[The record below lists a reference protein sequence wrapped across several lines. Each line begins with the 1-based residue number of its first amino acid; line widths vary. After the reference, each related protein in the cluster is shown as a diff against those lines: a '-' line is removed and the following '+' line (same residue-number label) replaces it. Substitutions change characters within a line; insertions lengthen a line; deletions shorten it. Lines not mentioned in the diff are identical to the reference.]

1 MTVTADRYQRHK
13 EDAAQRSREKSA
25 SGRDIGD
32 IPSCADERLRKK
44 CEADLRTFLETCFPN
59 AFRLGWSEDHLLLIT
74 ELQRVILTG
83 GFRAIGMPRGTGKS
97 TIVMRAMLWAVCIRK
112 HSFAM
117 IAAANSSKA
126 EKLLRDIVVEVSHNQ
141 ILFEL
146 FPEICYPFRKLEGVA
161 NRARGQLYQ
170 GKPTNLLTSTK
181 SVCFAT
187 LADYPGTGAIIS
199 AAGLMEAVRG
209 ALHTLPDGR
218 VIRPSMLLCDDFQ
231 TRESAMSPLQC
242 FSRTEVIQND
252 LVGMAGPDSNFCAL
266 VTCTVIRSDDAADR
280 LLNAELHPDWCGI
293 RRKFLRSMPDD
304 EAMKLWAQYSE
315 VRAQSLRTH
324 GDIRDATKF
333 YKKNRKQM
341 DHGAEASWKPR
352 FAKDRGEISAIQ
364 HAMEWYYRSRSGFY
378 SELQNEP
385 ERDANESRAWLTSQD
400 LADCRNIQLPRGVVP
415 RGYHKLVADC
425 DVQQSLLYYTVAA
438 VKEDGSCHIIR
449 YGTFPEQDEPYFTL
463 REARKKLAH
472 KYPQAGDMAAL
483 SQGIV
488 DLSDWLF
495 SQVWRNEDGGVV
507 PLELAA
513 FDARWKTEVVR
524 QALARS
530 KHAKNLVAYM
540 GQSFRAADKPI
551 NERKYDPG
559 ARVGLGWVVTK
570 RKAAADVRGVI
581 SDVNFWKTSLHDQLA
596 IRIGHPGAIT
606 IYNGKHRM
614 WAEHVTAEYA
624 IQTEGRGRTVME
636 WRLRPGAD
644 NHWFDTSVG
653 CLVLGSMLGCNVPEI
668 ADGMERKR
676 KRRIKRKTEVRT

>member
-1 MTVTADRYQRHK
+1 MPITADKYAAHK
-13 EDAAQRSREKSA
+13 ADSAARSREKSA

-32 IPSCADERLRKK
+32 IPSCADVKLRKK
-44 CEADLRTFLETCFPN
+44 CEADLQTFLETCFPN
-59 AFRLGWSEDHLLLIT
+59 AFRLGWCEDHLLLIA

-141 ILFEL
+141 ILLEL

-170 GKPTNLLTSTK
+170 GAPTNLLTSTK

-187 LADYPGTGAIIS
+187 LPDYPGTGAIIS

-252 LVGMAGPDSNFCAL
+252 LVGMAGPDSSFCAL

-280 LLNAELHPDWCGI
+280 LLNSELHPDWCGI

-304 EAMKLWAQYSE
+304 DAMKLWAQYSE

-333 YKKNRKQM
+333 YKKNRKAM

-400 LADCRNIQLPRGVVP
+400 LAECRNLALPRGVVP

-438 VKEDGSCHIIR
+438 VKDDGSCHVIR
-449 YGTFPEQDEPYFTL
+449 YGTYPEQDEPYFTL

-488 DLSDWLF
+488 DLSEWLF

-606 IYNGKHRM
+606 TYQGKHRM

-644 NHWFDTSVG
+644 NHWFDTAVG

-668 ADGMERKR
+668 ADGMERRRKR
-676 KRRIKRKTEVRT
+676 KIKRKTEVRL